1 MCGSSDLR
9 CIHSSELCWSNAR
22 LQILTSAR
30 NSRCLSSAV
39 VWVGWTRA
47 FMVNTCANSSPA
59 KDSGW
64 LTSQALALNIHPPFR
79 FCGGTAE
86 LLSDLQSREGQEGAI
101 LGSWPSRHPALLI
114 ATVVI
119 IHMFRLSFLQTQPS
133 PP

>member
-9 CIHSSELCWSNAR
+9 CVHSSELCWSNTR

-59 KDSGW
+59 
-64 LTSQALALNIHPPFR
+64 
-79 FCGGTAE
+79 
-86 LLSDLQSREGQEGAI
+86 
-101 LGSWPSRHPALLI
+101 
-114 ATVVI
+114 
-119 IHMFRLSFLQTQPS
+119 
-133 PP
+133 